1 MMSLNASDPKW
12 YISGLRNP
20 SGGLPAAMR
29 ASFSRATRPANEGA
43 AADVPLADVE
53 RPLKKTRK
61 FSACAETSGIACE
74 NGTVI
79 RQLVL
84 SPPSMLRWKG
94 LAYASMRIEESRVG
108 VFGQRSEKPLHSGV
122 LIRWPRELS
131 RLPILVSV
139 ILEKKK
145 GETHDVAEPPTRK
158 LGRNLRDGGRPANRR
173 HAMGRPKSVRCEQNR
188 NTWTHYGQVAG
199 KFGMN

>member
-1 MMSLNASDPKW
+1 
-12 YISGLRNP
+12 
-20 SGGLPAAMR
+20 MR

-61 FSACAETSGIACE
+61 FSACAETSGIACV

-84 SPPSMLRWKG
+84 SPPSVLRWKG

-131 RLPILVSV
+131 RFPILVSV
-139 ILEKKK
+139 ILEKKGGK
-145 GETHDVAEPPTRK
+145 LTMLLNPPPESSAATSGMEVVPPTAVTLWAVPKASGARKIETHGLTT
-158 LGRNLRDGGRPANRR
+158 GRSQENL
-173 HAMGRPKSVRCEQNR
+173 V
-188 NTWTHYGQVAG
+188 
-199 KFGMN
+199 